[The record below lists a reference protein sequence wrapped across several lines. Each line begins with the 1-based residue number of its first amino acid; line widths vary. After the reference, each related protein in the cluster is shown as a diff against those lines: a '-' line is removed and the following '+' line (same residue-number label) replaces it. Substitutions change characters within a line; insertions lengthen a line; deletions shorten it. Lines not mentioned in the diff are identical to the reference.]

1 MDTTSTIDMSHTN
14 EKREREYLFAL
25 ASVEGIGAVRI
36 NRLLARFDS
45 VEQVFEAELHEIAQ
59 LPHFNPILAS
69 RILTVRKNFP
79 ELQQKLEELT
89 KHGIT
94 VLLRDDNEY
103 PALLKSVPDAPIV
116 LCRVGELSKVNENTV
131 AIVGCRQPTPEAI
144 NVTLDL
150 AIRLV
155 QSGFTI
161 VSGLANGVDTNAHYG
176 ALGVNGKTVGVVAA
190 DFSSIFPPENRELA
204 ENIYETGC
212 LFSEHPFP
220 TPPTPANLVM
230 RNRIISGLSMATVV
244 IETSKEGGAMHTARY
259 AELQDRTVLACQ
271 WGPDNEESDGTHQLI
286 KTGAKPFLPDQL
298 DTVVEMLKD
307 PESLKKENIG
317 SEAEQI
323 TLFDNQENHIPSDLQ
338 NGDIDATI

>member
-1 MDTTSTIDMSHTN
+1 MDTASTIDMTHTDK
-14 EKREREYLFAL
+14 KREREYLFAL

-36 NRLLARFDS
+36 NRLLSRFGS
-45 VEQVFEAELHEIAQ
+45 VEHIFEAELHEIAQ

-69 RILTVRKNFP
+69 RILTVRKNFS
-79 ELQQKLEELT
+79 EFQEKLEELI

-94 VLLRDDNEY
+94 VLFRDDNEY

-116 LCRVGELSKVNENTV
+116 LCQVGELSEVDENTV
-131 AIVGCRQPTPEAI
+131 AIVGCKQPTPEAI

-190 DFSSIFPPENRELA
+190 DFSSIFPPENHELA
-204 ENIYETGC
+204 VNIYEKGC

-244 IETSKEGGAMHTARY
+244 VETSKEGGAMHAARY
-259 AELQDRTVLACQ
+259 AELQDRVVFACQ
-271 WGPDNEESDGTHQLI
+271 WDSENKQTDGTRQLV
-286 KTGAKPFLPDQL
+286 KTGAIPFLPDQL
-298 DTVVEMLKD
+298 DTVVDMLKE
-307 PESLKKENIG
+307 PESLQKDNIG
-317 SEAEQI
+317 SGAEQI
-323 TLFDNQENHIPSDLQ
+323 TLFDNQETDMSSNLQ
-338 NGDIDATI
+338 NKDIDATI